1 MDIWSAYHP
10 SIDLHTIWSI
20 DSLTCLLSCRA
31 SSTDRPSDQPPPN
44 DDEFIHLLAYRPVCH
59 GHVALTLSLTWRGQV
74 SVTVILILS
83 TITSKT
89 VDTTGAPWSM
99 VKCNYVGGDYNWMT
113 RMIKW
118 SPHHRVRKTNKWCAN
133 CVASRL
139 SVFEIV
145 IRRFI
150 DDGRIGK

>member
-59 GHVALTLSLTWRGQV
+59 GHVALTLSLSLGVVRSRSQSSPSSAPSPRKRWTPQVRHGQWSNVIMLGETIIEWRGWLNDLP
-74 SVTVILILS
+74 II
-83 TITSKT
+83 
-89 VDTTGAPWSM
+89 A
-99 VKCNYVGGDYNWMT
+99 YVA
-113 RMIKW
+113 
-118 SPHHRVRKTNKWCAN
+118 WCAN
-133 CVASRL
+133 CVSSRL

>member
-31 SSTDRPSDQPPPN
+31 SSTDRPTV
-44 DDEFIHLLAYRPVCH
+44 RPTTAQWWWIYSFTRVSQVCH
-59 GHVALTLSLTWRGQV
+59 GHVALTLSLTLRGQV

-118 SPHHRVRKTNKWCAN
+118 SPHHRVRRQNKQTVRKLRF
-133 CVASRL
+133 VASL
-139 SVFEIV
+139 CLWNCNS
-145 IRRFI
+145 
-150 DDGRIGK
+150 